1 MFSLVTAVFSLFFLV
16 LLILGIVNAAT
27 GRARELPVI
36 GRFRLLR

>member
-1 MFSLVTAVFSLFFLV
+1 MTPPKNGKWRQLWTG
-16 LLILGIVNAAT
+16 LGIVNAAT